1 MYEKDFVFTIS
12 PFVADWLQKQEIKPN
27 RAERRAK
34 ERKKGGKRQLHTRRK
49 SPKGKRF

>member
-1 MYEKDFVFTIS
+1 MYEKDYVFTIS
-12 PFVADWLQKQEIKPN
+12 SHGAFRLREQEIKPN

-34 ERKKGGKRQLHTRRK
+34 ERKEGGKRQLHTRRK